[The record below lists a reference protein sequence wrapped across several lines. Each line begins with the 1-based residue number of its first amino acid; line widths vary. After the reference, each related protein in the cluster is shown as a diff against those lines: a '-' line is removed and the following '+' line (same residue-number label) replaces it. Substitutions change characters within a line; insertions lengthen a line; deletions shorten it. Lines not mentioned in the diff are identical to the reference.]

1 MTLITMMITMMMT
14 MMITM
19 LITGIPTD
27 STSQLKLESSANPP
41 PTSALLMTQRDHD
54 DDGDFVDDG
63 DDGDGDFDGNDDG
76 DVSCIVDEKNGPKN
90 IEGYVNDMKES

>member
-1 MTLITMMITMMMT
+1 MTLIT

-54 DDGDFVDDG
+54 GDGDDCVDDGDGDDFVDDG
-63 DDGDGDFDGNDDG
+63 GDGDGDFDGNDDG
-76 DVSCIVDEKNGPKN
+76 DVSCIVDDKNGPKR
-90 IEGYVNDMKES
+90 Y